1 MMKESNLLEVIKD
14 LNSNL
19 KCCPWIL
26 FLVCMLVG
34 IILYFLNP
42 IPENAK
48 SLTLDS
54 SLDIT
59 SELLGFMMASI
70 AIFFSLGHDVIMR
83 LRGLDNNNKKPI
95 DVVFSTIT
103 FLCIVLIVNI
113 LMMMT
118 CQLLSQEAMLYQML
132 YYASMSFTLYSL
144 LLCAHIIFH
153 LFTFRTFL

>member
-1 MMKESNLLEVIKD
+1 MIKDEKLCYVIHD

-34 IILYFLNP
+34 VILYFLNP
-42 IPENAK
+42 ITENAK
-48 SLTLDS
+48 LSSLGS

-59 SELLGFMMASI
+59 SELLGFIIASI
-70 AIFFSLGHDVIMR
+70 AIFFSLGHDVIVR
-83 LRGLDNNNKKPI
+83 LRKKVKDKKRPI
-95 DVVFSTIT
+95 NVVFATIT

-113 LMMMT
+113 LMVMT
-118 CQLLSQEAMLYQML
+118 CQLLSQETMLYQML